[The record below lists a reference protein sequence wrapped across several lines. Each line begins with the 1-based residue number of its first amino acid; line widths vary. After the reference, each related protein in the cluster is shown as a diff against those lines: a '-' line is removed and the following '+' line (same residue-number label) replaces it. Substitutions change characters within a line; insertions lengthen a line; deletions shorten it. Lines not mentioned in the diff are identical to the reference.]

1 MQIIPAVDVLGDD
14 AVRLEQGD
22 YDRVLF
28 RQPLE
33 AYVARVLEATRP
45 DLLHVVDL
53 QGARDGAFRMEV
65 IDRCLSASGDTP
77 LQVSGGIRS
86 PEQARAL
93 LTRGAT
99 RLIVGTAA
107 FANENAMGA
116 FVDEVGDA
124 LVIAI
129 DVKDGLVATK
139 GWLASSGLTPEDA
152 VQRCLTAGVT
162 RIHATAVDRDGT
174 MGGPD
179 FDLYQRLCALG
190 INVVAAGGVRN
201 SDDVAALEAIGCEAA
216 VMGTALAQQF
226 GIV

>member
-1 MQIIPAVDVLGDD
+1 
-14 AVRLEQGD
+14 
-22 YDRVLF
+22 
-28 RQPLE
+28 
-33 AYVARVLEATRP
+33 
-45 DLLHVVDL
+45 
-53 QGARDGAFRMEV
+53 
-65 IDRCLSASGDTP
+65 
-77 LQVSGGIRS
+77 
-86 PEQARAL
+86 
-93 LTRGAT
+93 
-99 RLIVGTAA
+99 
-107 FANENAMGA
+107 MGA